1 MKNSFLLTCV
11 GHAIIG
17 WSYTPWC
24 CLKKCAEGVEVA
36 PVLTSD
42 KLKTLFIDIQ
52 VTAENRQQE
61 LKL

>member
-1 MKNSFLLTCV
+1 V

-17 WSYTPWC
+17 QSYTRWC